1 MHENAVQQPVEDMD
15 GRVVEQGTPLPV
27 IDGDGMGAGTI
38 SNGLTPAL
46 LISTEPIGIPARG
59 RPPGDAGDVAA
70 LLVELVPQA
79 PDIAALPGSDVPV
92 PVPVP
97 PPSKVVLEPD
107 IPGDGFPIA
116 KQVVPLPVAP
126 IVPVGAELSPG
137 DASSVA
143 PMGIPAGGT
152 GEPGAMP
159 SGEVAPIPGIGLPIP
174 IWEKAAPQPKGTVA
188 IAAIKVRII
197 AGCSL
202 LRLGTRPSRSQD
214 RSHDMYRSTWGS
226 LVLVVI
232 EAVTQAGR
240 RTPTAAES
248 PASSQ

>member
-1 MHENAVQQPVEDMD
+1 MGDEEGENP
-15 GRVVEQGTPLPV
+15 VVEHGMPLPIIEGFGLGV
-27 IDGDGMGAGTI
+27 GTT

-46 LISTEPIGIPARG
+46 PISTEPNGIPVRG
-59 RPPGDAGDVAA
+59 RPPGDVGDVVA
-70 LLVELVPQA
+70 LVLELVPQA

-92 PVPVP
+92 PVP

-107 IPGDGFPIA
+107 IPDDGLPMT
-116 KQVVPLPVAP
+116 KHVVPFPVIP
-126 IVPVGAELSPG
+126 IVPAGAPLSPG

-159 SGEVAPIPGIGLPIP
+159 SGEVMPSGEGTGAPVP
-174 IWEKAAPQPKGTVA
+174 IWEKAAPQPKSTVA

-202 LRLGTRPSRSQD
+202 IASWNSSVTISRP
-214 RSHDMYRSTWGS
+214 
-226 LVLVVI
+226 L
-232 EAVTQAGR
+232 A
-240 RTPTAAES
+240 
-248 PASSQ
+248 

>member
-116 KQVVPLPVAP
+116 KQVVPLPVA
-126 IVPVGAELSPG
+126 LLCQS
-137 DASSVA
+137 A
-143 PMGIPAGGT
+143 PN
-152 GEPGAMP
+152 
-159 SGEVAPIPGIGLPIP
+159 
-174 IWEKAAPQPKGTVA
+174 
-188 IAAIKVRII
+188 
-197 AGCSL
+197 
-202 LRLGTRPSRSQD
+202 
-214 RSHDMYRSTWGS
+214 
-226 LVLVVI
+226 
-232 EAVTQAGR
+232 
-240 RTPTAAES
+240 
-248 PASSQ
+248 